1 MKKSTQSRPAY
12 AVLSVR
18 EIRNLLAIAERSAA
32 VNAANTGTS
41 VENTV
46 VILRGEVSV
55 GKRGETSHVRIDAA
69 GYYGGDFTLWSQ
81 TPVAS

>member
-32 VNAANTGTS
+32 LNAETGCRVTP

-46 VILRGEVSV
+46 VVLRGEVSV
-55 GKRGETSHVRIDAA
+55 GKRGERSHV
-69 GYYGGDFTLWSQ
+69 G
-81 TPVAS
+81 VARLHLGRLSCRE

>member
-1 MKKSTQSRPAY
+1 MKTKSTQSRPAF

-32 VNAANTGTS
+32 LNTDTP

-46 VILRGEVSV
+46 VVLRGEVSV
-55 GKRGETSHVRIDAA
+55 GKRGEKSHVRLDAA

>member
-1 MKKSTQSRPAY
+1 MKKSTQSRPAI
-12 AVLSVR
+12 ALLSVR

-32 VNAANTGTS
+32 FNVGTP

-46 VILRGEVSV
+46 VVLRGEVSV
-55 GKRGETSHVRIDAA
+55 GKRGEKSHVRIDAA
-69 GYYGGDFTLWSQ
+69 GGAGGYFTLWSQ